1 MRHDDPT
8 ADPAHEPSPRRG
20 VRERGRARQQ
30 ALLAAAL
37 RVIARDG
44 IGGVTHRA
52 VAAEAGVPAS
62 ATTYFF
68 DSLDHLIVEAVRS
81 AVSEEVARLEQIRA
95 DVVSTEAPVDTLI
108 DTVVDQLE
116 QTFPVHTVAQFEIY
130 LYAVRTPELQPMVAE
145 IVAATVAVAE
155 HALRLGG
162 ITDPAASIAVTAL
175 IDGLSLHRLAA
186 PTPEQFAALR
196 HGLRALAVGF
206 TALRH
211 AEGLTEVRTE
221 VRADRR

>member
-1 MRHDDPT
+1 MAPMRVDDL
-8 ADPAHEPSPRRG
+8 PSENAPRRA

-30 ALLAAAL
+30 ALLEATL

-52 VAAEAGVPAS
+52 VAAEAGVSAS

-68 DSLDHLIVEAVRS
+68 DSLDHLIIEAVRW
-81 AVSEEVARLEQIRA
+81 AVGEEVARLEEIRTE
-95 DVVSTEAPVDTLI
+95 VVSTDAPVDTLI
-108 DTVVDQLE
+108 DHVVDQME
-116 QTFPVHTVAQFEIY
+116 QAFPLHTVAQFEIY
-130 LYAVRTPELQPMVAE
+130 LHAARVPELQAMVSE

-155 HALRLGG
+155 HALRLSG

-186 PTPEQFAALR
+186 PTPEQFNALR
-196 HGLRALAVGF
+196 KGLRALAVGF
-206 TALRH
+206 AALRH
-211 AEGLTEVRTE
+211 AEALSPAHGE
-221 VRADRR
+221 RA